1 MRHCVPLRTED
12 WGIFLAYIAKRF
24 NRNRV
29 VSILP
34 EINKEWSKVAALID
48 VKGEAKIV
56 PIDPN

>member
-34 EINKEWSKVAALID
+34 EINNEWSKVAVLID
-48 VKGEAKIV
+48 VKEAKIV